1 MIKKLVKVILIS
13 IVILFFFNTYKLYI
27 SEVNMSKVSE
37 NIEDID
43 KKLNTIAANLEILK
57 NDTDDVIEFNRGFN
71 NINKKANDRK
81 FWELI
86 NKK

>member
-43 KKLNTIAANLEILK
+43 KNLNNIAANLEILK